1 MTTLILNALASRY
14 QAELM
19 ALQVNIENYTSNS
32 VGVAEHP
39 DIVTEVDK
47 LIEQVASAEEKL
59 KIVSEMLE
67 VEGMKDYGEDLS
79 LIHI

>member
-39 DIVTEVDK
+39 DIIGEVDK

-67 VEGMKDYGEDLS
+67 VEGMKDCG
-79 LIHI
+79 

>member
-1 MTTLILNALASRY
+1 MTVTILEALASQY
-14 QAELM
+14 IADLKKL
-19 ALQVNIENYTSNS
+19 AVNIENYTSNS

-59 KIVSEMLE
+59 KIVQEMLQ
-67 VEGMKDYGEDLS
+67 VELERSDG
-79 LIHI
+79 

>member
-1 MTTLILNALASRY
+1 MTVTILEALSSQYIADLKKL
-14 QAELM
+14 A
-19 ALQVNIENYTSNS
+19 VNIENYTNNS

-59 KIVSEMLE
+59 KIVQEMLQ
-67 VEGMKDYGEDLS
+67 VELERSDD
-79 LIHI
+79 

>member
-1 MTTLILNALASRY
+1 MTVTILEALSSQSIADLKKL
-14 QAELM
+14 A
-19 ALQVNIENYTSNS
+19 VNIENYTSNS

-59 KIVSEMLE
+59 KIVQEMLQ
-67 VEGMKDYGEDLS
+67 VELERSDD
-79 LIHI
+79 

>member
-1 MTTLILNALASRY
+1 MTVTILEALSSQYIADLKKL
-14 QAELM
+14 A
-19 ALQVNIENYTSNS
+19 VNIENNTSNS

-59 KIVSEMLE
+59 KIVQEMLQ
-67 VEGMKDYGEDLS
+67 VELERSDD
-79 LIHI
+79 